1 MVNIMNGVKYVS
13 KIIFNERIMKINY
26 IKVRRKLRKRN
37 IKINI
42 NLNELSCISI
52 NNIISLYIG
61 LIETKES
68 IMKNLRIYLVKTFP
82 ETFFII

>member
-1 MVNIMNGVKYVS
+1 MVNIVNGVKYVS